1 MRGRDMVLKKFKQN
15 LTMAKKYL
23 SVHKTTLYNKLLG
36 VLTKQG
42 NKTAAVK
49 IINSAFLKVSKS
61 TTLSMN
67 KILLKL
73 FLKLNSFIEVKKVR
87 VKRSF
92 HLVPFQITLKRRS
105 YLIIKWLMQVI
116 KTDSRNISISD
127 KLAFEIEHTLKS
139 ENSKLLSL
147 QTLNTTLALANRSN
161 IHYRW

>member
-1 MRGRDMVLKKFKQN
+1 
-15 LTMAKKYL
+15 MAKKYL
-23 SVHKTTLYNKLLG
+23 SVHKTTLYNKLIG

-49 IINSAFLKVSKS
+49 IINSAFLKVSKN

-73 FLKLNSFIEVKKVR
+73 FLKLNSFVEVKKVR

-105 YLIIKWLMQVI
+105 YLIIKWLLQVI
-116 KTDSRNISISD
+116 KTDTRNISISD
-127 KLAFEIEHTLKS
+127 KLGFEIEQTLKS
-139 ENSKLLSL
+139 ENSKLLNL

>member
-1 MRGRDMVLKKFKQN
+1 
-15 LTMAKKYL
+15 MAKKYL
-23 SVHKTTLYNKLLG
+23 SVHKTTLYNKLIG

-49 IINSAFLKVSKS
+49 IINSAFLKVSKN

-73 FLKLNSFIEVKKVR
+73 FLKLNSFVEVKKVR

-105 YLIIKWLMQVI
+105 YLIIKWLLQVI
-116 KTDSRNISISD
+116 KTDTRNISISD
-127 KLAFEIEHTLKS
+127 KLAFEIEQTLKS
-139 ENSKLLSL
+139 ENSKLLNL

>member
-1 MRGRDMVLKKFKQN
+1 
-15 LTMAKKYL
+15 MAKKYL
-23 SVHKTTLYNKLLG
+23 SVQKKTLYNKLLG

-42 NKTAAVK
+42 NKTAAAK
-49 IINSAFLKVSKS
+49 IINAAFLKVSKS

-127 KLAFEIEHTLKS
+127 KLAFEIDHTLKS
-139 ENSKLLSL
+139 ENSKLLNL